1 MPFQLYKIPDAPK
14 FIRFLHK
21 EKQIIITKR
30 LSDAR
35 FSIYYS
41 ATESVDKVHV
51 QFIHR
56 NKPITIE
63 IFLKF

>member
-35 FSIYYS
+35 FSIYYFFFEMGLPQPLHQND
-41 ATESVDKVHV
+41 AYGR
-51 QFIHR
+51 FI
-56 NKPITIE
+56 TL
-63 IFLKF
+63 F